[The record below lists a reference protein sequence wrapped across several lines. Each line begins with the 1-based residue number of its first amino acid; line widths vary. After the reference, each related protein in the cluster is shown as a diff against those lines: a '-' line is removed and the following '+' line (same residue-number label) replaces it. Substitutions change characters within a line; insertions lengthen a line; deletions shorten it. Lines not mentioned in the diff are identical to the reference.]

1 MVNPGK
7 PVVIH
12 NRKCPARRQAVKGAK
27 LGKGADALFFIIGK
41 IKAFIYFA
49 QNYALLSQKR
59 TKVVDLH
66 ILQLYYDIGGK
77 GMQYQ
82 PEILAALLSQSDE
95 KLWRAIKTIAS
106 TNGIRLPQEAPPKEQ
121 MQRLRAALGGGVNLN
136 LDEAARIVERYK
148 KGEQG

>member
-1 MVNPGK
+1 M
-7 PVVIH
+7 
-12 NRKCPARRQAVKGAK
+12 
-27 LGKGADALFFIIGK
+27 
-41 IKAFIYFA
+41 
-49 QNYALLSQKR
+49 
-59 TKVVDLH
+59 H

>member
-1 MVNPGK
+1 MASS
-7 PVVIH
+7 I
-12 NRKCPARRQAVKGAK
+12 A
-27 LGKGADALFFIIGK
+27 ALLPCESEK